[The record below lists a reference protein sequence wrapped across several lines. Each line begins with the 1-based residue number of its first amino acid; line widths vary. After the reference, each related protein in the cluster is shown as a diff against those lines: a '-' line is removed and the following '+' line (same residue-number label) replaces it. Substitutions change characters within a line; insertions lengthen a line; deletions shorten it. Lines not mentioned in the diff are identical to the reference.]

1 MLCNKMAK
9 TKIYITLLLLMI
21 VLSGCLGSKRKI
33 KVKITDITSGTPVE
47 NITVLVGNIEH
58 SSNASQVK
66 TVKSNASGI
75 VDMTYRSA
83 ARKDAIRIT
92 IQAIGSGYH
101 VVGDSQYNYLEYSK
115 NIYLEIYVEK

>member
-1 MLCNKMAK
+1 MAK
-9 TKIYITLLLLMI
+9 TKIYISIFFIMI
-21 VLSGCLGSKRKI
+21 LLSGCLGSKRKI
-33 KVKITDITSGTPVE
+33 KVKITDITTGTAVE

-66 TVKSNASGI
+66 TGKSNANGI
-75 VDMTYRSA
+75 VDMTYRFA

-115 NIYLEIYVEK
+115 SIYLEIYVEK